1 VVTLTEFPSLLK
13 VCKAMDLLRNLTSFI
28 YDHTAIGLIIQ
39 QRTLSVSDGS
49 IYTVRSTQGDT
60 FTPILYDQNLCEDLF
75 SGSYLQNQKDA
86 N

>member
-1 VVTLTEFPSLLK
+1 VVTLTEFPLLLK
-13 VCKAMDLLRNLTSFI
+13 VCKSVDLLRIFTSFI

-39 QRTLSVSDGS
+39 QRTLSVSDDR

-60 FTPILYDQNLCEDLF
+60 FSPIMYDQNLCEDLF
-75 SGSYLQNQKDA
+75 SGSHLQNRKDA